1 MRLFHPLDD
10 HYGFSPIEAAAT
22 AIDLHNQASKWN
34 KALLDNAARPS
45 GALVYSARE
54 GRLSPEQFERLK
66 AELQEGFQGA
76 KNAGR
81 PLLLEGG
88 LDWKPLSLSPKDMD
102 FIEAK
107 HAAAREIAL
116 ALGVPPMLLGIPGD
130 NTFSNYAEANRTFWR
145 NTVVPLVSRAADSL
159 SDWLGPAFSQT
170 PLKLAPDLDEVE
182 ALAPERE
189 ALWARLEKTSFLTND
204 EKRAVIGYGPLPAP
218 KFNPGQTRVPA
229 GRPGGGRWGNG
240 PSGSGGGGTTGSD
253 FGTGNGEGGD
263 GGGGDAPSIDPAA
276 NDSPQADP
284 SEWPTWDNPDIIPV
298 ADKPQ
303 FSPDKFGWHDYSVGP
318 SLICGSELKCS
329 AQEMA
334 DQLSRY
340 GVPGQDP
347 ARPVQDGEIYPVYD
361 PRNGVFAGFVKTTVS
376 EDGLSITNRT
386 QAEHVLYDGQITRQ
400 ALQAAD
406 GSWYVYTRGT
416 GNNGIPGFN
425 VLNEWQGPEVFR
437 ALDRNLRDNISRH
450 HGVSR
455 Q

>member
-1 MRLFHPLDD
+1 MRLCHPLDD

-45 GALVYSARE
+45 GALVYAARE

-189 ALWARLEKTSFLTND
+189 ALWSRLEKTTFLTND
-204 EKRAVIGYGPLPAP
+204 EKRAIIGYGPLPAP

-240 PSGSGGGGTTGSD
+240 PSGSGGSTVAD
-253 FGTGNGEGGD
+253 FGTGDDVGGD
-263 GGGGDAPSIDPAA
+263 GTLSDA
-276 NDSPQADP
+276 PQADP
-284 SEWPTWDNPDIIPV
+284 SEWPTWDNPDLVNV
-298 ADKPQ
+298 ADKPSSYPLPDST
-303 FSPDKFGWHDYSVGP
+303 SPPKKLEDILKPNDRLIGSRGTS
-318 SLICGSELKCS
+318 SLIRNVSPPEFDQILGELLKGGNQIS
-329 AQEMA
+329 APNTYMG
-334 DQLSRY
+334 RW
-340 GVPGQDP
+340 
-347 ARPVQDGEIYPVYD
+347 
-361 PRNGVFAGFVKTTVS
+361 F
-376 EDGLSITNRT
+376 
-386 QAEHVLYDGQITRQ
+386 
-400 ALQAAD
+400 
-406 GSWYVYTRGT
+406 
-416 GNNGIPGFN
+416 
-425 VLNEWQGPEVFR
+425 
-437 ALDRNLRDNISRH
+437 
-450 HGVSR
+450 SR
-455 Q
+455 QDQTIFGIRSSLNFGPTIDIIWPAESGIAENFKVHKR